1 MRRTSFAL
9 AISAF
14 LSATLS
20 AQQPP
25 TPPAPQPQVQPAP
38 DAQPQPTPPPAPAPT
53 TDPAVPPVEPPPPA
67 AAQPPRET
75 PPANVTAPD
84 QQPSILSRAAG
95 ASYDRR
101 ESLPNVN
108 IYLPEGQA
116 SIRLRKL
123 IRNVL
128 FESQID
134 YKFVEGD
141 ISTFLR
147 YKYYARNFWY
157 KLSVFDSIEFPD
169 VGSTSKQEFERVRG
183 GLFLTE
189 FPRDYNKRYFWLL
202 QNDRLTFGDTTNVDN
217 RKNNVYTKVG
227 FQYGTQFD
235 ERMNAIVG
243 ESRGR
248 ITPVLTAFR
257 ELGPQKFGFAAAVT
271 QSGHVWNGDYN
282 YTKLESEVLKRW
294 DVSRT
299 SFFVSR
305 AHVGFFAVRNTVS
318 TAPTTDPIERYSI
331 PRYEMFKLGGREA
344 LRSISD
350 NTDSEGTHEAHL
362 TNEYFVPIFRN
373 KDFRTWLLHWNTM
386 YGIAY
391 VGAGSVGFD
400 YRDLGKSDR
409 TVVDAGIGTEMSI
422 NVRDF
427 DVLFSVIY
435 AHTVHGPEE
444 LRGGKVRFSIRT
456 IR

>member
-1 MRRTSFAL
+1 MRRTSLAL
-9 AISAF
+9 ATSVFLAATAF
-14 LSATLS
+14 GQT
-20 AQQPP
+20 PP
-25 TPPAPQPQVQPAP
+25 TPTPQPQ
-38 DAQPQPTPPPAPAPT
+38 AQPAPAPAPAPS
-53 TDPAVPPVEPPPPA
+53 TDAPVVEPPPPQA
-67 AAQPPRET
+67 VQPPVET

-95 ASYDRR
+95 AAYDRR
-101 ESLPNVN
+101 ESLPSVN

-169 VGSTSKQEFERVRG
+169 VGSTSTKEFERVRG
-183 GLFLTE
+183 GLLLTE
-189 FPRDYNKRYFWLL
+189 FPRDYNRRYFWLL
-202 QNDRLTFGDTTNVDN
+202 QNDRLTFGETSNVDN
-217 RKNNVYTKVG
+217 RKNNVYTKIG

-271 QSGHVWNGDYN
+271 ESAKAWNGDYQ
-282 YTKLESEVLKRW
+282 YTKLESEALKRF
-294 DVSRT
+294 DITGT
-299 SFFVSR
+299 SFFVTR
-305 AHVGFFAVRNTVS
+305 AHIGFFPVRQTLDSN
-318 TAPTTDPIERYSI
+318 PTTDPITRYSI
-331 PRYEMFKLGGREA
+331 PRYEMFKLGGSEA

-350 NTDSEGTHEAHL
+350 KEESEGTHEAHI
-362 TNEYFVPIFRN
+362 TNELFVPIFRN
-373 KDFRTWLLHWNTM
+373 RDMRTWLLHWNTM
-386 YGIAY
+386 YGIGY
-391 VGAGSVGFD
+391 LGAGSVGFD
-400 YRDLGKSDR
+400 YRDLTKSDR
-409 TVVDAGIGTEMSI
+409 LVVDAGIGTEMSI
-422 NVRDF
+422 NIRDF

-435 AHTVHGPEE
+435 AHTVHAPDD
-444 LRGGKVRFSIRT
+444 LSGGKIRFSIRT